1 MSVDLKQDI
10 PDGYK
15 QTEVGVIPE
24 DWIVK
29 PLEYFTSFI
38 SYGFTNP
45 MPTVYDGPAMITA
58 RDINRGKILYSSARS
73 TSVEAY
79 ENLLSSKSK
88 PKINDLLLTKDGTLG
103 RLALVDRE
111 NICINQSVALLRPN
125 SQITPSYFKL
135 LLESPFYQDKM
146 LDDAG
151 GSTIKHIYITIV
163 NRMLLGLPP
172 TLIEQTAI
180 ANALSD
186 VDALLSELEN
196 LIIKKQAI
204 KTATMQQLL
213 TGKTRLPQFA
223 FYSDINSTEGAV
235 EGKHNNTS
243 ATIVNAG
250 AYDDGSLASQDS
262 GGMDSRRK
270 STKPSE
276 LGEIP
281 DDWDVAYL
289 GDIAELTSSKRIF
302 ESDYVSDGIP
312 FFRGQEV
319 SSLLE
324 SKDIEN
330 LIYISKTKY
339 NALKARYGAP
349 KPGEILITAVGTL
362 GNAFLIQS
370 EDPFYFKDGNLI
382 WIKKIKGCTPEY
394 LINQLNFNKSRVFGC
409 AIGSSQKALTM
420 VSLSPLPI
428 AIPTNKEE
436 QTAIA
441 TILSDMDNEI
451 QTLEQRLSKTRQ
463 IKQGMMQELLTGK
476 TRLPFEKTNEQGVLS

>member
-196 LIIKKQAI
+196 LIAKKQAM

-235 EGKHNNTS
+235 EGK
-243 ATIVNAG
+243 
-250 AYDDGSLASQDS
+250 
-262 GGMDSRRK
+262 RK
-270 STKPSE
+270 GTKPSE

-281 DDWDVAYL
+281 EDWDVVTI
-289 GDIAELTSSKRIF
+289 GDFAPLQRGFDLTNTNRR
-302 ESDYVSDGIP
+302 EGIYP
-312 FFRGQEV
+312 VVYSNGIVNHHAHFQIKG
-319 SSLLE
+319 
-324 SKDIEN
+324 
-330 LIYISKTKY
+330 
-339 NALKARYGAP
+339 
-349 KPGEILITAVGTL
+349 PGVVTGRSGTL
-362 GNAFLIQS
+362 GKVHYIDTDYWPHNTSLWVTKFEISNPKYVYYLYKHVGFERFASGSGVPTLNRN
-370 EDPFYFKDGNLI
+370 DAHDFKI
-382 WIKKIKGCTPEY
+382 TVP
-394 LINQLNFNKSRVFGC
+394 
-409 AIGSSQKALTM
+409 
-420 VSLSPLPI
+420 
-428 AIPTNKEE
+428 PTKEE

-451 QTLEQRLSKTRQ
+451 QTLEQRLSKTSQ

-476 TRLPFEKTNEQGVLS
+476 TRLPLGTN